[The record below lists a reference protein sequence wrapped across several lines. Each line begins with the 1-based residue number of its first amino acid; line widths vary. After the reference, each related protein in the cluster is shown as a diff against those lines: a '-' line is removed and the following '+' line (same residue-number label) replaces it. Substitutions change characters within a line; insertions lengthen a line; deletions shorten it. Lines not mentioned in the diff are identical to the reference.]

1 MEKRSPFRIKP
12 WRSGSDWVWQK
23 SWTVESDS
31 ATDRRNLRRVRR
43 PRTRRNENSARAS
56 RRPVLRAR
64 VISRYSLFRFSEFT
78 SSWTAV
84 DCVCCSSDSGDA
96 FGAASP
102 SAHSAFFKYI
112 SLSLSRSLAR
122 SLDLSL
128 FAFFGNEFFFFRSC
142 G

>member
-1 MEKRSPFRIKP
+1 MEKRRPFRIKP

-112 SLSLSRSLAR
+112 SLSLSLAR

-128 FAFFGNEFFFFRSC
+128 FAFFGNDFFFFRSC
-142 G
+142 GC